1 MIKTQLRRGVA
12 GLLSAALFLA
22 AIHYPLSTAVH
33 AHADYDRSAPS
44 ADEVVSQ
51 APQQVQVW
59 FTQDLFRREGQ
70 NALEVYGPDDRR
82 VDQDDAAIDDDD
94 RKLMTVSLQ
103 SDLPNGVYT
112 VRWRTLSA
120 DDGDDAEGEFHFTI
134 EADRPEVMA
143 TSTAA
148 SAAAPTAAA
157 PTAAAE
163 AVQPSPTNTA
173 KAEGAEPQST
183 PTTAAQASEDP
194 ETPPGQTDR
203 GPAFP
208 CPGSSAPVLLF
219 LGAFLLARSR
229 RKPGERRSQD
239 VSGNL
244 GGENR

>member
-22 AIHYPLSTAVH
+22 AVHYPLSTAVH

-134 EADRPEVMA
+134 QVDRPQVMA
-143 TSTAA
+143 TPTAA
-148 SAAAPTAAA
+148 SAAA

-173 KAEGAEPQST
+173 KAEGAELQST

-208 CPGSSAPVLLF
+208 CLGSSAPVLLF

-239 VSGNL
+239 VSGNF
-244 GGENR
+244 GGENS